1 MIESD
6 LPGAILSDLAVLL
19 QQTLKSGHFFR
30 WGLSEEVNA
39 VIKCVESECKNGKY
53 TSVRATVNKRF
64 DVTGRPDQYQSE
76 FVNSR
81 KF

>member
-1 MIESD
+1 M
-6 LPGAILSDLAVLL
+6 
-19 QQTLKSGHFFR
+19 
-30 WGLSEEVNA
+30 GLSEEVNA
-39 VIKCVESECKNGKY
+39 VIKCVESECKKGKY